1 MVKIETLYNGVNA
14 LTVVNRGDY
23 VELWNL
29 NGQPVDG
36 CQWWGNGVIMRY
48 KPKNMG
54 GVH

>member
-14 LTVVNRGDY
+14 LT
-23 VELWNL
+23 WSL

-36 CQWWGNGVIMRY
+36 CQWWGNSVIMGH